1 MSDPGHVLTE
11 RQTRWLTAFLVLGS
25 TAFALVI
32 VSFLASYWTFF
43 ADVIFTFFL
52 AWLLAFVLSS
62 PVRWLLRLVPRLPRI
77 VAIVVVYGL
86 LSIVLAALVVYL
98 AQTLINS
105 ASDFINNGVPDLQ
118 KRLPEILQPW
128 EDRLKA
134 LGFGEVNLI
143 DSANAF
149 LNGLKS
155 SLGDLVGPAQ
165 QAAFASIGVIGNI
178 LIVFFLSLF
187 IVIDS
192 ESATN
197 FLLRLVPPRYAED
210 ARLLQHS
217 IARSFGGFLRGQAAI
232 GILYA
237 GVAFIVS
244 LLLHLDYAPITTAS
258 SGILMAI
265 PFFGPFVSWVPPVLV
280 AVLTNSNAVL
290 PAVIGMGIGW
300 FVILNLVQPRL
311 MAEAVGIPPIVV
323 FASILIG
330 SKVAGIGGAIFGLP
344 VAAVI
349 SSVVMF
355 YLRPIQGEGPVAVRA
370 ARRLGRREGRPI
382 RVPREP
388 DPASDASPEDVPLR
402 PREPGPTAP
411 PVG

>member
-1 MSDPGHVLTE
+1 MTDPGNVLSE

-32 VSFLASYWTFF
+32 VSYLTSYWNFF

-62 PVRWLLRLVPRLPRI
+62 PVRWLMRLVPHLPRI
-77 VAIVVVYGL
+77 VAIVVVYTL
-86 LSIVLAALVVYL
+86 LTIALIVLVVIL
-98 AQTLINS
+98 AQALFSSVNQ
-105 ASDFINNGVPDLQ
+105 FIANVPSLRDQ
-118 KRLPEILQPW
+118 LPDILQRW
-128 EDRLKA
+128 QNTLKG
-134 LGFGEVNLI
+134 LGLSQVNLLQT
-143 DSANAF
+143 ANDF
-149 LNGLKS
+149 LN
-155 SLGDLVGPAQ
+155 SLASTAQDLVGPLQ
-165 QAAFASIGVIGNI
+165 QAAVGSIGAIGNV

-217 IARSFGGFLRGQAAI
+217 IARSFGGFLRGQAVI
-232 GILYA
+232 GLLYA
-237 GVAFIVS
+237 AVALVVS
-244 LLLHLDYAPITTAS
+244 LLLNLDYAPVTTAA

-265 PFFGPFVSWVPPVLV
+265 PFFGPFVSWIPPVLV
-280 AVLTNSNAVL
+280 AIVTRPDAIV

-300 FVILNLVQPRL
+300 FVVLNLVQPRL

-370 ARRLGRREGRPI
+370 ARRLGQREGRPI